1 MAEIDP
7 DKFVEEQRASW
18 DAAAGGWKK
27 WDWWLDS
34 NMAAID
40 HHLLERAGVNE
51 GGNVLD
57 LGSGSG
63 NPAILAARRVG
74 PGGKVTG
81 LDLSER
87 MLNVA
92 REKVEAAGMTNVSF
106 HSCDVCSIPHGDGEF
121 DAATS
126 RFCFMF
132 LPRLDSAL
140 GETRRVLKK
149 GGRFAAAVWAAPEK
163 NPAMSLPVRVLKEFL
178 DIPQPPPSAPGL
190 FSLGRPGALKE
201 KMERT
206 GFAGVTEEDIPV
218 EWKYSSSSQ
227 FLECMRD
234 MAAPMRT
241 MFTKLAPRE
250 RAEAEIRILEEVE
263 RFREGEG
270 IRIPGEAIIV
280 SGEKA

>member
-1 MAEIDP
+1 MSVVDP

-18 DAAAGGWKK
+18 DAAADGWKK

-40 HHLLERAGVNE
+40 HHLLERAKVSE

-57 LGSGSG
+57 LGSGTG

-74 PGGKVTG
+74 ANGKVTG

-87 MLNVA
+87 MLSVA
-92 REKVEAAGMTNVSF
+92 REKLEAAGIVNASF
-106 HSCDVCSIPHGDGEF
+106 HSCDVCSIPHGDDEF

-132 LPRLDSAL
+132 LPRLDNAL
-140 GETRRVLKK
+140 SETRRVLKK

-163 NPAMSLPVRVLKEFL
+163 NPSMSLPMRVLKEFL

-190 FSLGRPGALKE
+190 FSLGRPGALRE
-201 KMERT
+201 KMEK
-206 GFAGVTEEDIPV
+206 AGYYAVTEEEIPV
-218 EWKYSSSSQ
+218 EWKYSSSRQ

-241 MFTKLAPRE
+241 MFAKLAPRE
-250 RAEAEIRILEEVE
+250 RAEAEMGMLEEAE